1 MFCSYAV
8 PSITPA
14 AAILLVLVYQFVFM
28 IYLLIKLSLKL
39 LFDPTT
45 KIPNKIPRLDRAK
58 DTSKYF

>member
-14 AAILLVLVYQFVFM
+14 AASASLSVVFM
-28 IYLLIKLSLKL
+28 IYLLIKLNLKL

-45 KIPNKIPRLDRAK
+45 KIPNKIHRLDRAK
-58 DTSKYF
+58 DTSKY